1 MKIGFAGRWNPLDK
15 TAWSGI
21 YFQTYQAIQKN
32 YPVETFHY
40 TWPWHVRESLILHKQ
55 FQKIIHKKAAVEF
68 LKGYAK
74 YFSRQLEKELLKK
87 KVDLLFVPSAPQLI
101 AYCKTDI
108 PIIYMTDAT
117 FFQLQGYYPLFKDIA
132 AYNIKQGVAIDK
144 LAFEKSAH
152 CMLASN
158 WAKQSAITDY
168 GIDENK
174 ITIAP
179 FGANLEKIPGA
190 DEIKKE
196 KNKVCN
202 LLFLGVEWERKGGQI
217 ALDAFRI
224 LQKNGFP
231 AHLTI
236 IGCVPPVP
244 VTDKNITVIPFI
256 NKQNKSEADKLYN
269 ITRNSDF
276 LLLPTRAECS
286 GIVYSEAGAF
296 GVPSITTNT
305 GGISTNVQH
314 GINGFTLPLS
324 ATAVDFAKIIQK
336 TFSDDDTYWELSKNC
351 RKKFEEELNWD
362 NWGNTFLNIAEK
374 ICNK

>member
-1 MKIGFAGRWNPLDK
+1 MKIGFAGRWSPLDK

-21 YFQTYQAIQKN
+21 YYQTYQAILKN
-32 YPVETFHY
+32 YQVEFFHY

-55 FQKIIHKKAAVEF
+55 FQKVIHKKAAVEF
-68 LKGYAK
+68 LKTYAK

-87 KVDLLFVPSAPQLI
+87 KVDLLFVPAAPQLI
-101 AYCKTDI
+101 AYCKTNI
-108 PIIYMTDAT
+108 PVIYMTDAT

-132 AYNIKQGVAIDK
+132 AYNIRQGIALDK
-144 LAFEKSAH
+144 SAFEKSSH
-152 CMLASN
+152 CMLASH

-179 FGANLEKIPGA
+179 FGANLEKIPGVN
-190 DEIKKE
+190 ELKKE

-224 LQKNGFP
+224 LQKNGFLS
-231 AHLTI
+231 HLTI

-256 NKQNKSEADKLYN
+256 NKQNKAEADKLYD
-269 ITRNSDF
+269 ITRNADF

-286 GIVYSEAGAF
+286 GIVFCEAAAF
-296 GVPSITTNT
+296 GVPSITTDT

-324 ATAVDFAKIIQK
+324 ATADDYAKIIQK
-336 TFSDDDTYWELSKNC
+336 IFCDDYTYWELSKNC

-362 NWGNTFLNIAEK
+362 HWGNTFLKIAQQTL
-374 ICNK
+374 NN